1 MIPWLDPNQ
10 APLFPDTYQ
19 ALDEPNGLLA
29 AGGRLSV
36 EWLLVAYRQ
45 GIFPWFSE
53 NEPILWWS
61 PAPRT
66 VLLPER
72 FHSSRSLK
80 RLASQK
86 RYHITRNQSFSGVI
100 EQCAHP
106 RKTQTETWIVGEMI
120 DAYIDMFKAGFAQS
134 FECRDDDNDLVGGVY
149 GVVLGQVFF
158 GESMFS
164 REPNTSKL
172 CLKHILE
179 CGEFE
184 LLDCQMAT
192 SHLMSLGAVEIGRGE
207 FEGYLNRFCGV

>member
-1 MIPWLDPNQ
+1 MIPWLNPNQ
-10 APLFPDTYQ
+10 APLFPNTYQ

-66 VLLPER
+66 VLLPEC
-72 FHSSRSLK
+72 FHSSRSLT
-80 RLASQK
+80 RLARQQ
-86 RYHITRNQSFSGVI
+86 RYHITRNQSFSEVI
-100 EQCAHP
+100 EQCAQP
-106 RKTQTETWIVGEMI
+106 RKTQAETWIVVEMI
-120 DAYIDMFKAGFAQS
+120 DAYSDMFKAGFAQS
-134 FECRDDDNDLVGGVY
+134 IECRDDEGKLVGGVY
-149 GVVLGQVFF
+149 GVVLGRVFF

-172 CLKHILE
+172 CLKYILE
-179 CGEFE
+179 CGDFE
-184 LLDCQMAT
+184 LLDCQMT
-192 SHLMSLGAVEIGRGE
+192 TEHLMSLGAIEIGRGE
-207 FEGYLNRFCGV
+207 FENYLNQYCDG

>member
-10 APLFPDTYQ
+10 APHFPDTLQ
-19 ALDEPNGLLA
+19 ALQEPNGLLA

-72 FHSSRSLK
+72 FHCSRSLS
-80 RLASQK
+80 RLSRQQ
-86 RYHITRNQSFSGVI
+86 RYHITRDQSFAEVI
-100 EQCAHP
+100 EQCSLP
-106 RKTQTETWIVGEMI
+106 RKEQVETWIIAEMI
-120 DAYIDMFKAGFAQS
+120 DAYNDMFEAGFAQS
-134 FECRDDDNDLVGGVY
+134 IECRDDENNLVGGVY
-149 GVVLGQVFF
+149 GVVLGRVFF

-164 REPNTSKL
+164 RAIEYASKAL
-172 CLKHILE
+172 
-179 CGEFE
+179 FE
-184 LLDCQMAT
+184 IYPRM
-192 SHLMSLGAVEIGRGE
+192 R
-207 FEGYLNRFCGV
+207 